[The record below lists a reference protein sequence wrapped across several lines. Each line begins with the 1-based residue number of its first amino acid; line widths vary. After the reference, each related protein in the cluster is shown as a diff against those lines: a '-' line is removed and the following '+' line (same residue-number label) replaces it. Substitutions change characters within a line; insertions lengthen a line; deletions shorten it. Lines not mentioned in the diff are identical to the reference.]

1 MQASTCTH
9 MQQHFRLYDTLLLH
23 MKGAQL
29 NSQLECCR
37 SCNAAVTKRFK
48 GDFGMWKRR
57 PIPQDLLQY
66 AADDVAQL
74 PLLADKLT
82 LDMGKAQL
90 QLLARLSAAWSQSM
104 WSASD
109 KEFSKGYGSIHA
121 FPSTGSWLMQVFAVA
136 KQEL

>member
-1 MQASTCTH
+1 MLS
-9 MQQHFRLYDTLLLH
+9 
-23 MKGAQL
+23 L
-29 NSQLECCR
+29 NCP

-48 GDFGMWKRR
+48 SDFGMWKRR

-74 PLLADKLT
+74 PLLADKLI

-121 FPSTGSWLMQVFAVA
+121 FPSTGSWLMQVFVVA
-136 KQEL
+136 KKEP